1 MESTLLMSVGAIF
14 AFVVFY
20 QLEEKS
26 WLDRLAPNYF
36 LTTAWEFEMWQC
48 ASGAVIGLVASGSS
62 LCILL
67 TIGIVKQILLRIQE
81 RCDRSGF
88 LNGMI
93 VVSTLG
99 GFVVGEFVCSLPLP
113 FQGFDSFCRACRFN
127 SLCPSSN
134 GWQWTPIHHLHHQEL
149 QGVLH
154 TPLTVHRL
162 RQDLHTCHLHELRF
176 HRRFCVPGA
185 CHWSHRRCHH
195 SPAVRLHPPG
205 HVRGLFY
212 GCHAQRHLPHALHPP
227 RDLLLHALL
236 GTAADG
242 ACVHIL
248 HHRLPDVYRHWTHG
262 GLAETGRQ
270 ECQKECQEQEEDPRD
285 RRSKCIH

>member
-26 WLDRLAPNYF
+26 WLDRLTPNYF
-36 LTTAWEFEMWQC
+36 LTTAWEFEMWHC

-99 GFVVGEFVCSLPLP
+99 GFVVGKLPRRCSLPL
-113 FQGFDSFCRACRFN
+113 FAF
-127 SLCPSSN
+127 
-134 GWQWTPIHHLHHQEL
+134 T
-149 QGVLH
+149 
-154 TPLTVHRL
+154 
-162 RQDLHTCHLHELRF
+162 
-176 HRRFCVPGA
+176 
-185 CHWSHRRCHH
+185 
-195 SPAVRLHPPG
+195 
-205 HVRGLFY
+205 
-212 GCHAQRHLPHALHPP
+212 
-227 RDLLLHALL
+227 
-236 GTAADG
+236 
-242 ACVHIL
+242 
-248 HHRLPDVYRHWTHG
+248 
-262 GLAETGRQ
+262 
-270 ECQKECQEQEEDPRD
+270 
-285 RRSKCIH
+285 